1 MHSDQSS
8 RSFRVGR
15 CLFYSDSTQLMII
28 AQTFKISV
36 AHSGINIDLA
46 KVKLSFSMGIRG
58 EEGGL
63 ER

>member
-1 MHSDQSS
+1 MEIPAPQD
-8 RSFRVGR
+8 
-15 CLFYSDSTQLMII
+15 LIDSTQLMII
-28 AQTFKISV
+28 AQTFNISV
-36 AHSGINIDLA
+36 AHIGIYRFS